1 MQYNSARST
10 LVMKE
15 YGRNV
20 QKLIDLAIAETDK
33 EKRNRMVQSII
44 DVMGQLNPHLRNTE
58 DYKHKLWDHLFLM
71 SDFKLE
77 ADSPYPIPE
86 REALMRK
93 PDPLP
98 YPQERIKH
106 KSYGKNLMRLVSK
119 AVEEENPERKEL
131 MLKVIGNYI
140 KVVHTNWIKENVS
153 DENVKVEINTISDGK
168 LSLSDDMQL
177 SKIFVQRTNTNQN
190 RNNNQNYN
198 RNNNNRNGGNRN
210 NGGGNNNRRHHNNN
224 NRNNNNNNGNAK

>member
-20 QKLIDLAIAETDK
+20 QKLIDLAIAETDR

-71 SDFKLE
+71 SDFKLD

-106 KSYGKNLMRLVSK
+106 KSYGKNLMRLVNK

-224 NRNNNNNNGNAK
+224 RNNNNNNGNAK

>member
-20 QKLIDLAIAETDK
+20 QKLIDLAIAETDR

-71 SDFKLE
+71 SDFKLD

-106 KSYGKNLMRLVSK
+106 KSYGKNLMRLVNK

-177 SKIFVQRTNTNQN
+177 SKIFVQRTNNNQN

-198 RNNNNRNGGNRN
+198 RNNNNRNSGNRN

-224 NRNNNNNNGNAK
+224 RNNNNNGNSK

>member
-1 MQYNSARST
+1 
-10 LVMKE
+10 MKE

-20 QKLIDLAIAETDK
+20 QKLIDLAIAETDR

-71 SDFKLE
+71 SDFKLD

-106 KSYGKNLMRLVSK
+106 KSYGKNLMRLVNK

-177 SKIFVQRTNTNQN
+177 SKIFVQRTNNNQN

-198 RNNNNRNGGNRN
+198 RNNNNRNSGNRN

-224 NRNNNNNNGNAK
+224 RNNNNNGNSK

>member
-1 MQYNSARST
+1 MQYNSARNV

-20 QKLIDLAIAETDK
+20 QNLIDLAIAESDRD
-33 EKRNRMVQSII
+33 KRNRMVQGII

-71 SDFKLE
+71 SDFQLDV
-77 ADSPYPIPE
+77 DSPYPLPE
-86 REALMRK
+86 KEVLLRK

-98 YPQERIKH
+98 YQQVRIKH
-106 KSYGKNLMRLVSK
+106 RSYGKNLMSLVNK
-119 AVEEENPERKEL
+119 TIEEQNPERKEL

-153 DENVKVEINTISDGK
+153 DENVKVEINTISDGQ

-177 SKIFVQRTNTNQN
+177 SKIFVQRTNTGN
-190 RNNNQNYN
+190 
-198 RNNNNRNGGNRN
+198 NNNNRNNNYSNNRNRN
-210 NGGGNNNRRHHNNN
+210 NGGGNRNNSNNNRRHNN
-224 NRNNNNNNGNAK
+224 NRNNNNNNAK

>member
-20 QKLIDLAIAETDK
+20 QKLIDLAIAETDR

-71 SDFKLE
+71 SDFKLD

-106 KSYGKNLMRLVSK
+106 KSYGKNLMRLVNK

>member
-1 MQYNSARST
+1 MQYNSQRSN

-20 QKLIDLAIAETDK
+20 HKLIDLALVEPDR
-33 EKRNRMVQSII
+33 EKRNRMVQGII

-71 SDFKLE
+71 ADFKLDV
-77 ADSPYPIPE
+77 DSPYPLPE
-86 REALMRK
+86 REVLMRK

-106 KSYGKNLMRLVSK
+106 KSYGKNLMRLVNK
-119 AVEEENPERKEL
+119 AIVEENPERKEL

-153 DENVKVEINTISDGK
+153 DENVKVEINTISDGQ
-168 LSLSDDMQL
+168 LALSDDMQL
-177 SKIFVQRTNTNQN
+177 SKIFVQRTNNYS
-190 RNNNQNYN
+190 NNN
-198 RNNNNRNGGNRN
+198 RNNNNRNNNNRNNNNRN
-210 NGGGNNNRRHHNNN
+210 NGGGGNNNNRRHHNN
-224 NRNNNNNNGNAK
+224 NRNNNNNNGNTK